1 MRKIFV
7 TGIGTDVGKT
17 FVAAILTEAL
27 QADYWKPI
35 QCGSLELSDTHRV
48 KRLVSSKASVFH
60 PEAYQFSDPVSPH
73 EASKIADKKIQL
85 GKLTPPETENTLIIE
100 GAGGIMVPYNYR
112 GDTMIEIME
121 HCEAEI
127 VVVISNYLGSINHSL
142 LTLET
147 LKNRELPI
155 LGIIFNGEPN
165 VESEQVILNK
175 SKLNCLGRIP
185 NEYEISKELVKKY
198 AHDYVFI

>member
-17 FVAAILTEAL
+17 IVSAILTEAM

-35 QCGSLELSDTHRV
+35 QCGGLELTDTDRV
-48 KRLVSSKASVFH
+48 KRLVSSKTSNFH
-60 PEAYQFSDPVSPH
+60 PETYSFPNPVSPH
-73 EASKIADKKIQL
+73 EAAKLNNTKIRL

-112 GDTMIEIME
+112 GDSMLEIAR

-127 VVVISNYLGSINHSL
+127 IVVANSYLGSINHTI
-142 LTLET
+142 LTIEH
-147 LKNRELPI
+147 LKNQDVKI
-155 LGIIFNGEPN
+155 LGIIFNGQTN
-165 VESEQVILNK
+165 AESEEVILNK
-175 SKLNCLGRIP
+175 TKIPCLGRVP
-185 NEYEISKELVKKY
+185 QEFEISKELIKKY

>member
-17 FVAAILTEAL
+17 IVSAVLTEAL

-35 QCGSLELSDTHRV
+35 QCGGLELTDTDRV
-48 KRLVSSKASVFH
+48 KRLVSSPASHFH
-60 PEAYQFSDPVSPH
+60 PETYSFPNPVSPH
-73 EASKIADKKIQL
+73 QAAKLNDSKIRL

-112 GDTMIEIME
+112 GDSMLEIAQ

-127 VVVISNYLGSINHSL
+127 VVVANSYLGSINHTI
-142 LTLET
+142 LTLEH
-147 LKNRELPI
+147 LKTQDVNV
-155 LGIIFNGEPN
+155 LGIIFNGESN
-165 VESEQVILNK
+165 SESEEVILNK
-175 SKLNCLGRIP
+175 TKVTCLGRIP
-185 NEYEISKELVKKY
+185 QEFEFSKELIKKY